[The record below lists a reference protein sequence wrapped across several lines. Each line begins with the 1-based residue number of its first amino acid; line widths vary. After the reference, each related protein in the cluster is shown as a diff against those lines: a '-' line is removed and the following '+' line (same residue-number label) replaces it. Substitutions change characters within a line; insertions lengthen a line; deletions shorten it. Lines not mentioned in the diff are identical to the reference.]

1 MGVKFKQ
8 MEVPASYRYTGFFDL
23 LADSLYQHKLA
34 NGCTDPYLMNRHAR
48 ASILAGILSLESA
61 ANCLIASLEVS
72 SSFRNELDKL
82 PVLAKIEAYFRF
94 RNIEGFDRGRNEV
107 QKIIELVR
115 ARNDFV
121 HPKTTNIKTDVGQM
135 EKEEGLYKLPMS
147 LHGEHY
153 QAVGIPKH
161 AMFWSAENALSALQ
175 SIVGFYQHIFTG
187 LMQASV
193 EEIQELL
200 LSRFEI
206 QHVHIMS
213 LFEEFKAEFTGASE
227 FGIDLGFLGVV
238 EE

>member
-1 MGVKFKQ
+1 
-8 MEVPASYRYTGFFDL
+8 MEVPANYRYTGFFDL
-23 LADSLYQHKLA
+23 LADALYQHKLA
-34 NGCTDPYLMNRHAR
+34 KGCTDPYLMNRHAR

-61 ANCLIASLEVS
+61 SNCLIESLEIS
-72 SSFRNELDKL
+72 SSFRSELDKL
-82 PVLAKIEAYFRF
+82 PLLAKIEAYFRF
-94 RNIEGFDRGRNEV
+94 RNLEGFDRGRSEV
-107 QKIIELVR
+107 QKINELVR

-135 EKEEGLYKLPMS
+135 EKEGAQYKLPMA
-147 LHGEHY
+147 LHGVHY

-161 AMFWSAENALSALQ
+161 GMFWSADNALSAL
-175 SIVGFYQHIFTG
+175 SAIVEFFKYVFSE
-187 LMQASV
+187 LMQAPT

-213 LFEEFKAEFTGASE
+213 LFEEFRAEFEGASE

-238 EE
+238 EI